1 MKKLFIA
8 VFVAL
13 TAMAANAQSWVG
25 GSFGI
30 DVTARKGSKA
40 ITTFTISPE
49 YGYSIND
56 KWDIAIALEEEATF
70 VGDYDI
76 NVVSLEPFARFTFA
90 KAGIASFF
98 VDGGIGVGCE
108 YVNYEGEMLDDTAW
122 GFSIGFKPGVKLEVT
137 ENFAIVAKLGFLGYR
152 RYEEN
157 EKYSDAGTYN
167 SFGFNLDGDALSF
180 GVHWSF

>member
-30 DVTARKGSKA
+30 DVVAPKGEQTV
-40 ITTFTISPE
+40 TTFSIAPE

-56 KWDIAIALEEEATF
+56 KWDIAVALEEETTF
-70 VGDYDI
+70 YDDYDV
-76 NVVSLEPFARFTFA
+76 NVISLEPFARYTFA

-98 VDGGIGVGCE
+98 VDGAIGFGCE
-108 YVNYEGEMLDDTAW
+108 YTNYEGKMLDNVAW
-122 GFSIGFKPGVKLEVT
+122 GFSIGFKPGIKLEIT
-137 ENFAIVAKLGFLGYR
+137 ENLALVTKFGFFGYSR
-152 RYEEN
+152 FQAADEYL
-157 EKYSDAGTYN
+157 DATTYD
-167 SFGFNLDGDALSF
+167 SFGLKIDGDALSF
-180 GVHWSF
+180 GMHWSF